1 VTRRAFLAI
10 AAVAPVASSA
20 SAQSREAVP
29 PSVSAPSAR
38 RAPFVT
44 SDVARLRRVM
54 VHEPSPSEYPISA
67 DDRALVPESWW
78 VTAPKMAEQHRE
90 LQRLL
95 RASGTEVL
103 TLETLLDSAIEVA
116 KSRGVFAV
124 WLRALYPA
132 LAARPETVS
141 ARTLLGLDPVVR
153 YQISPDATYRH
164 IADGSRSL
172 MFSRDATVMTPR
184 GLVIAHLSNTARAE
198 EPALSRLLAD
208 FAPAFRDYPV
218 VFDAA
223 QEGLFVEGGDI
234 QVVDERTLLVGVGNR
249 TDPRV
254 APLLARRLEM
264 DVVAVA
270 MRRIEVLKGWSP
282 VDRLRAV
289 LLHLDSVF
297 THVGDRLALAL
308 PWFLEARHT
317 GKDPLTAFVKG
328 MGTRPQFA
336 DADVAAAV
344 SYLADVG
351 RVRVYRAGSGEE
363 DLSVKDLKLV
373 DYVRQRGYEVVYVG
387 GPPPEAP
394 DFEYLIEVVLRE
406 HALQAANVVA
416 TEPRR
421 VIAYEG
427 ATRTHAA
434 LAAAGVHVST
444 FDARELWPWN
454 GGPHCLTL
462 PLERG

>member
-1 VTRRAFLAI
+1 MTRRDFRAI
-10 AAVAPVASSA
+10 ATAAPVAGRDGTQPLEATPQTQPAA
-20 SAQSREAVP
+20 SDRP
-29 PSVSAPSAR
+29 
-38 RAPFVT
+38 APFLT

-78 VTAPKMAEQHRE
+78 ATAPKIAEQHRE

-116 KSRGVFAV
+116 RSRGVFPV
-124 WLRALYPA
+124 WLRTLSPA
-132 LAARPETVS
+132 LSARPESVS

-153 YQISPDATYRH
+153 YQVSPDSTYRH

-198 EPALSRLLAD
+198 ETALSRLLAD
-208 FAPAFRDYPV
+208 CAPAFREYPV
-218 VFDAA
+218 VLDAA
-223 QEGLFVEGGDI
+223 QEGVFVEGGDV
-234 QVVDERTLLVGVGNR
+234 QVVDERTLFVGVGNR

-254 APLLARRLEM
+254 APLLARRLDM

-270 MRRIEVLKGWSP
+270 MRRIDALKGWSP

-297 THVGDRLALAL
+297 TQVGDRLALAV

-328 MGTRPQFA
+328 MGTRVQFA

-351 RVRVYRAGSGEE
+351 RVRLYRAGSGEE

-373 DYVRQRGYEVVYVG
+373 DYVRQRGYEVVFVG
-387 GPPPEAP
+387 GQPPETP
-394 DFEYLIEVVLRE
+394 DLEYLIEVVLRE

-416 TEPRR
+416 TAPGR

-434 LAAAGVHVST
+434 LTAAGVHVST